1 MTSSEMTTVRS
12 STPLELGKRINK
24 MPTDGNYPDGWPR
37 LAALLNGCDSF
48 GIYRRFGQCHSRLLL
63 NHMANITD
71 LERQV
76 HELDEADAAGGEATQ
91 WRLKNRYHEE
101 GLDTTKKDL
110 LKTLENELNEY
121 GMVLLIKSPQYFYT
135 VKQILIVN

>member
-1 MTSSEMTTVRS
+1 
-12 STPLELGKRINK
+12 
-24 MPTDGNYPDGWPR
+24 
-37 LAALLNGCDSF
+37 
-48 GIYRRFGQCHSRLLL
+48 
-63 NHMANITD
+63 MANITD

-76 HELDEADAAGGEATQ
+76 HELDEADAAGGETTQ

-110 LKTLENELNEY
+110 LKALENELNEY
-121 GMVLLIKSPQYFYT
+121 GMVVLIKSPQYLYT